1 MYTGDRNA
9 DRKDLYKMDDDV
21 LAAELAGGQ
30 QAVLTVL
37 IKRHGAAVFRI
48 ARWFLKNDD
57 EAQETAQTVFFDVF
71 RNISRFDPT
80 KGTLSWW
87 IRRLAVYRSMDR
99 RKHLQS
105 QGFYSWRAI
114 DDEVGDQV
122 LSPAEPELS
131 HVINE
136 LVDKLEPEERATI
149 TQTFYEGLTA
159 REIAAKTDISLSKV
173 QRNLR
178 RALSK
183 LRLAFLPAIYRGRG
197 KVGREDI
204 FFE

>member
-9 DRKDLYKMDDDV
+9 DRKDLYNLDDDV

-30 QAVLTVL
+30 QDVLTVL
-37 IKRHGAAVFRI
+37 IKRHGVAVFRI
-48 ARWFLKNDD
+48 AGWFLKNDD

-114 DDEVGDQV
+114 DDEVADQV

-159 REIAAKTDISLSKV
+159 REIAAKTDVSLSKV

-183 LRLAFLPAIYRGRG
+183 LRLAFLPATYRGRG
-197 KVGREDI
+197 KVGGEDLL
-204 FFE
+204 